1 MKKED
6 CFYLGKIAKKY
17 SFKGEVVLKLDTDE
31 PEIYENLEAI
41 LIDFGNHMVP
51 YFIEKS
57 LFQKGNQLRIQF
69 EEVYSEQEAD
79 KIIKKDAYLPLN
91 LLPKLEG
98 DQFYYHEITG
108 FLLEDVNYG
117 AIGPI
122 DSVNDSS
129 SQPLFVIKTDSDDI
143 LIPMVDDFIEKIDR
157 QNKKVIVKT
166 PEGLIDMN
174 RE

>member
-17 SFKGEVVLKLDTDE
+17 SFKGEVILKLDTDE

-41 LIDFGNHMVP
+41 LIDFGNNMVP

-108 FLLEDVNYG
+108 FMLEDINFG
-117 AIGPI
+117 TIGKI
-122 DSVNDSS
+122 DSINDSS

-157 QNKKVIVKT
+157 KNKKVLVKT

>member
-17 SFKGEVVLKLDTDE
+17 SFKGEVILKLDTDE

-41 LIDFGNHMVP
+41 LIDFGNNMVP

-108 FLLEDVNYG
+108 FILEDVSYG
-117 AIGPI
+117 AIGRI
-122 DSVNDSS
+122 DSINDTS

-157 QNKKVIVKT
+157 KNKKVIVKT

>member
-17 SFKGEVVLKLDTDE
+17 SFKGEVVLKLDTDQ

-41 LIDFGNHMVP
+41 LVDFGKTLVP

-57 LFQKGNQLRIQF
+57 LFQKGNQLRVQF
-69 EEVYSEQEAD
+69 EDVYTEQDAD
-79 KIIKKDAYLPLN
+79 TLLKKDAYLPLH
-91 LLPKLEG
+91 LLPKLKG
-98 DQFYYHEITG
+98 AKFYYHEITG
-108 FLLEDVNYG
+108 FILEDVNFG
-117 AIGPI
+117 VIGPI
-122 DSVNDSS
+122 DSINDTS
-129 SQPLFVIKTDSDDI
+129 SQPLFVVKTESDEI

-157 QNKKVIVKT
+157 QNKKVIVRT

-174 RE
+174 RI

>member
-17 SFKGEVVLKLDTDE
+17 SFKGEVVLKLDTDQ
-31 PEIYENLEAI
+31 PEIYENLDAI
-41 LIDFGNHMVP
+41 LVDFGKTLVP

-69 EEVYSEQEAD
+69 EEVYSEQEAE
-79 KIIKKDAYLPLN
+79 KLLKKDAYLPMH

-98 DQFYYHEITG
+98 AKFYYHEITG
-108 FLLEDVNYG
+108 FMLEDAHYG
-117 AIGPI
+117 EIGLI
-122 DSVNDSS
+122 DSINDSS
-129 SQPLFVIKTDSDDI
+129 SQPLFAIKTESDDI

-157 QNKKVIVKT
+157 KNKNVIVKT

-174 RE
+174 QA